1 LRKVKP
7 TVDSGKPK
15 DYNHLKQKAKKTQM
29 EHERWQTIDRHNQ
42 ELLGRME
49 QIMHSRGRVDHINN
63 YQSKPCLH
71 HFVRQQEAERVH
83 RENLGLLRRLQTVKP
98 MYRTDVWESDF
109 KAHQDRKNNL
119 SLFPAVKGATS
130 WKDRPKVSS
139 LRTGGSQDDIEED
152 VEVTEEPVGDIHL
165 PPIVEEKSY
174 NRMPSEL
181 AKSIM
186 AARDREVSVVR
197 SLYCLRYKCVV

>member
-1 LRKVKP
+1 
-7 TVDSGKPK
+7 
-15 DYNHLKQKAKKTQM
+15 M
-29 EHERWQTIDRHNQ
+29 
-42 ELLGRME
+42 
-49 QIMHSRGRVDHINN
+49 
-63 YQSKPCLH
+63 
-71 HFVRQQEAERVH
+71 
-83 RENLGLLRRLQTVKP
+83 
-98 MYRTDVWESDF
+98 
-109 KAHQDRKNNL
+109 
-119 SLFPAVKGATS
+119 
-130 WKDRPKVSS
+130 SS

-165 PPIVEEKSY
+165 PPIVEEVCVCVCVCVCVRVCVRVCVCVCMRVCVCACVCIRNVISLSFSLLYFPIPLLPSSFPFSLDPSLHSSLHFHLTQKSY

>member
-130 WKDRPKVSS
+130 WKVNAVWERRPCSYS
-139 LRTGGSQDDIEED
+139 THLSISATCPLQALLYSR
-152 VEVTEEPVGDIHL
+152 HL
-165 PPIVEEKSY
+165 PISATY
-174 NRMPSEL
+174 L
-181 AKSIM
+181 
-186 AARDREVSVVR
+186 
-197 SLYCLRYKCVV
+197 